1 MDWLFPAAVFLW
13 GVYLVWKVDK
23 LEAELKKLRSAPLQL
38 DNQRALIAHLDQ
50 RVDRI
55 ETLTQR

>member
-23 LEAELKKLRSAPLQL
+23 LDAELKKLRSVPLQL
-38 DNQRALIAHLDQ
+38 DD
-50 RVDRI
+50 VDRRLYNL
-55 ETLTQR
+55 ESTPPTRGTKAR